1 MEEQDL
7 SLKLLVVLMKA
18 EHAVAGAT
26 QTDMKRYGLTP
37 SEFAVLELLYH
48 KGDQPIQQLG
58 KRILLTSGS
67 LTYVV
72 DKLEKKELLERVR
85 CKEDR
90 RVVYA
95 SINEEGKAFMGR
107 VFPQHRE
114 SVHKMFEQL
123 SNDEKETMIELLK
136 RVGLSLGE

>member
-26 QTDMKRYGLTP
+26 QADMKRYGLTP

-58 KRILLTSGS
+58 KRILLTSGT

-95 SINEEGKAFMGR
+95 SINEEGKAFMAR

-123 SNDEKETMIELLK
+123 SNEEKETMIKLLK

>member
-18 EHAVAGAT
+18 EHAVASAT
-26 QTDMKRYGLTP
+26 QADMKRYGLTP

-67 LTYVV
+67 ITYVV
-72 DKLEKKELLERVR
+72 DKLEKKGLLERVR
-85 CKEDR
+85 CTEDR

-95 SINEEGKAFMGR
+95 SINEEGKSFMAR

-114 SVHKMFEQL
+114 SVHNMFEQL
-123 SNDEKETMIELLK
+123 SYEEKETMIELLK

>member
-18 EHAVAGAT
+18 EHAIASAT
-26 QTDMKRYGLTP
+26 QADMKRYGLTP

-72 DKLEKKELLERVR
+72 DKLEKKGMLERIR
-85 CKEDR
+85 CTEDR

-95 SINEEGKAFMGR
+95 SINEAGKTFMAR
-107 VFPQHRE
+107 VFPQHRA
-114 SVHKMFEQL
+114 SVHNIFAQL
-123 SNDEKETMIELLK
+123 SDEEKETMIALLK
-136 RVGLSLGE
+136 RVGLSLDE

>member
-1 MEEQDL
+1 MEDKDL

-18 EHAVAGAT
+18 EHAIADAT
-26 QTDMKRYGLTP
+26 QADMKRYGLTP

-72 DKLEKKELLERVR
+72 DKLEQKDLLSRVR
-85 CKEDR
+85 CTEDR

-95 SINEEGKAFMGR
+95 SINDNGKELMAR

-114 SVHKMFEQL
+114 SVDQIFARLNTE
-123 SNDEKETMIELLK
+123 EKETMIELLK
-136 RVGLSLGE
+136 RVGLALDE